1 MFKVYVK
8 LVIFLSCKSFFTIT
22 FSFTK
27 KPKKYALIKNEQNP
41 ERMLKHQKKLLKKF
55 DLEECAKSNLP
66 DNLRTFME
74 TVVSWPRERFGS
86 NFLQLT
92 L

>member
-8 LVIFLSCKSFFTIT
+8 LLIFLSCKSFFTIT

-66 DNLRTFME
+66 DDLRTFME

>member
-1 MFKVYVK
+1 MQNSWFFYHVK
-8 LVIFLSCKSFFTIT
+8 EFFIIT

-66 DNLRTFME
+66 DDLKTFME
-74 TVVSWPRERFGS
+74 TVVSWQNVVRVVEIIFK
-86 NFLQLT
+86 N
-92 L
+92 